1 MVSSERSGNACEVN
15 VLQPATNQRASS
27 TFRRLWKR
35 GLQAVAVAVVGVSV
49 AVVGFVFA
57 PVDEGAL
64 AVSDSVQVLANDG
77 TLLATGRNAE
87 GARQRPLPPDEPVP
101 PLVAGAFVAVEDRRF
116 VDHVGVDV
124 KGVLRAVRDS
134 LVAGRVVSGASTLT
148 QQLARRLGHRS
159 PGLVGKVQEG
169 LWALRLERT
178 FDKRAL
184 LRAYLNHVP
193 LGRNTVG
200 VEAAA
205 STFFGTSAALLTPAQ
220 AALLAGMAHAPE
232 REDPLKHPAS
242 ARARRDDV
250 LSRMRR
256 AGVIDDDVYA
266 RAVKDALPD
275 RVFAAGGLAPHLAT
289 RLREGVVDAH
299 TVAARPRGAA
309 VVRTTLDARLQR
321 ELEALVHAE
330 VVESPLRAQGLA
342 HAAIV
347 VLDNDSGAVVA
358 WVGSADFDD
367 DATLGK
373 NDGVLARRQPGSALK
388 PFVYAAALAPREKAT
403 PLTAA
408 SVLYDIDLAFDVDD
422 GGTWTP
428 QNYDHRM
435 HGPVS
440 LRVALQN
447 SYNVPAV
454 QVARRLGAR
463 AVLDVLHGAGF
474 ASLDQ
479 PASHYGVGLVLGNG
493 EVTLLEL
500 ANAYRGLANGGV
512 TRPVVVV
519 AAAAD
524 HAGAAINVDVDDS
537 AGGARF
543 VDAGA
548 AHLITHI
555 LKDTGARALAFG
567 LDNTLELPFAVAAKT
582 GTSRSYV
589 DNWTAGFTRERT
601 VAVWAG
607 SFDGTPMEGV
617 SGIAGAGVIFR
628 RAMEAAMRGIEPAP
642 LVRDDAFEHARV
654 CPLSGARAGPSCS
667 GVDEV
672 FLPGTAPTATCAWHQ
687 PDGGVAWPRELLA
700 WAAREGL
707 PTSTTSTTRGL
718 VSPRDGDVFWREP
731 GTPWDGV
738 PLSARG
744 VARVTVDGSDVD
756 VAAGWVD
763 VDGGVHVVVAFDAA
777 GRVVDEARFSVR

>member
-1 MVSSERSGNACEVN
+1 
-15 VLQPATNQRASS
+15 VLEPTTQQRPSS
-27 TFRRLWKR
+27 TLRRLWKR
-35 GLQAVAVAVVGVSV
+35 GLRAAAVVVAVAVVGV
-49 AVVGFVFA
+49 AGFVCS

-64 AVSDSVQVLANDG
+64 AVSDSVQVLAKDG

-87 GARQRPLPPDEPVP
+87 GARQRPLPPEEPVP

-124 KGVLRAVRDS
+124 KGVLRAVKDS
-134 LVAGRVVSGASTLT
+134 LKAGRVVSGASTLT
-148 QQLARRLGHRS
+148 QQLARRLGHRR

-169 LWALRLERT
+169 LWALRLERS

-266 RAVKDALPD
+266 RAVVDALPD
-275 RVFAAGGLAPHLAT
+275 RVFGAGGLAPHLAT

-299 TVAARPRGAA
+299 TVAVRPKGAA

-330 VVESPLRAQGLA
+330 VVESPLREQGLA

-347 VLDNDSGAVVA
+347 VLDNDSGAVLA

-388 PFVYAAALAPREKAT
+388 PFVYAAALGPREQAT

-440 LRVALQN
+440 VRVALQN

-479 PASHYGVGLVLGNG
+479 PAAHYGVGLVLGNG

-512 TRPVVVV
+512 MRPVVVV
-519 AAAAD
+519 ASAVDASGTAVDGVGGVGVGAAA
-524 HAGAAINVDVDDS
+524 
-537 AGGARF
+537 GARF
-543 VDAGA
+543 VDEGA
-548 AHLITHI
+548 AHLIAHI

-567 LDNTLELPFAVAAKT
+567 LDNTLELPFDVAAKT

-642 LVRDDAFEHARV
+642 LVDDDTFAHARV
-654 CPLSGARAGPSCS
+654 CPLSGARAGPTCS

-672 FLPGTAPTATCAWHQ
+672 FLPGTAPPAACSWHK
-687 PDGGVAWPRELLA
+687 PDGSVAWPRELVA
-700 WAAREGL
+700 WAEREGL
-707 PTSTTSTTRGL
+707 PTSTTTRGL
-718 VSPRDGDVFWREP
+718 VSPRNGDVFWREP

-738 PLSARG
+738 PLSVRG
-744 VARVTVDGSDVD
+744 VARVTVDGRDVD
-756 VAAGWVD
+756 VGGGWVD
-763 VDGGVHVVVAFDAA
+763 VDGGVHVVVAYDAD
-777 GRVVDEARFSVR
+777 GHVVDEARFTVR